1 MHTQP
6 MFIVHHQTIVPRHHP
21 PAISWRG
28 ILVGLWLICS
38 STVVLALVPGI
49 GLELG
54 NLPGDIDAG
63 SGGSLVRVPIVT
75 ITLLLVTL
83 TGIYYRISSY
93 LSRH

>member
-1 MHTQP
+1 MQTQQLYLNP
-6 MFIVHHQTIVPRHHP
+6 HSNPSAHEDV

-28 ILVGLWLICS
+28 ILVGLWLT
-38 STVVLALVPGI
+38 STFVILLSLVPGVA
-49 GLELG
+49 LSLG

-63 SGGSLVRVPIVT
+63 SSGGSVRIPLGT

-83 TGIYYRISSY
+83 TGLYYRISSY